1 MIKLKLHSPPPAIP
15 LNINIIT
22 LNVFF
27 EDSCLG
33 QGRLRHLEATEVI
46 TYLTCTSQLLWNV
59 TLDSGCLSFMEQLAN
74 SNCFKLALRKRD
86 LRIYKLQLSYI
97 QICIII
103 MKTIWW
109 LFRSNNRRGGLEFVQ
124 THCQSSYYRAKYTFT
139 LSAHS
144 VQVCTWAFVFDGQ
157 ILSESELRSFIA
169 HSGGSMSSL

>member
-1 MIKLKLHSPPPAIP
+1 M
-15 LNINIIT
+15 
-22 LNVFF
+22 FF
-27 EDSCLG
+27 EDGCVG

-59 TLDSGCLSFMEQLAN
+59 TLDAGCLSFMEQLAN

-97 QICIII
+97 QMCIII

-124 THCQSSYYRAKYTFT
+124 TLCQSSYYRPNALLLSLLTVFRFAHRHCIGLWWTDPQWERIGASLLT
-139 LSAHS
+139 LVA
-144 VQVCTWAFVFDGQ
+144 VCHLYKA
-157 ILSESELRSFIA
+157 R
-169 HSGGSMSSL
+169 